1 MQAIPSAPAP
11 VYPPLALCGFHHD
24 DDRMTDQQEPRLSLD
39 RRYAI
44 YWAPPAESLLAVI
57 GAAWLGEDPAEAP
70 VRQRPA
76 VSGFSNERLMEI
88 TATARLYGLH
98 ATLKPPFRLAADT
111 HVDDLRAACRL
122 TASQMPAIIMP
133 LLRLA
138 LLDGFFAL
146 VPSAPCPALD
156 DLAAS
161 CVREFDCFRRPAM
174 AAELARRRAGGLTF
188 RQEELLL
195 RWGYPY
201 VLDCFRFHVTLT
213 DRLHQAE
220 AERLRPILAEI
231 FAPAVV
237 TPVVTEAITLF
248 IQEQPGGCFRQI
260 EHFPLMGPSRSS

>member
-1 MQAIPSAPAP
+1 
-11 VYPPLALCGFHHD
+11 
-24 DDRMTDQQEPRLSLD
+24 
-39 RRYAI
+39 
-44 YWAPPAESLLAVI
+44 
-57 GAAWLGEDPAEAP
+57 
-70 VRQRPA
+70 

-98 ATLKPPFRLAADT
+98 ATLKPPFTLAADT

-133 LLRLA
+133 PLRFA

-161 CVREFDCFRRPAM
+161 CVRQF
-174 AAELARRRAGGLTF
+174 
-188 RQEELLL
+188 
-195 RWGYPY
+195 
-201 VLDCFRFHVTLT
+201 DCFRFHVTLT

-237 TPVVTEAITLF
+237 TPVVIEAITLF
-248 IQEQPGGCFRQI
+248 IQE
-260 EHFPLMGPSRSS
+260 